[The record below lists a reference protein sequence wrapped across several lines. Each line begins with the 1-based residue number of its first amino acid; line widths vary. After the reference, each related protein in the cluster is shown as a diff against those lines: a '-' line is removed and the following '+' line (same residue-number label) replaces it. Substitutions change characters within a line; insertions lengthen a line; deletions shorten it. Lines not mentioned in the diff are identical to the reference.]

1 MENFIEETSSLKQN
15 EKNRKKYFIY
25 TLVSY
30 ASLAV
35 AILSLFFAPIFIKV
49 KDNKITIVGTGAG
62 LIVNIATLVLTFG
75 LFLFLHFLFLKKKN
89 KVFVEY
95 DYVFTGDKLA
105 VSVIYNETKR
115 SFIDKT
121 DVKDIVKIGKITS
134 GSYKKILSDPTVKK
148 VKYFSDG
155 SDGKPEDGKKIFYVL
170 YNGKNGKTC
179 MQIEVSEKFM
189 VAILKVTGKE
199 VVEEDYE

>member
-1 MENFIEETSSLKQN
+1 MENFIEETSSLKQS

-30 ASLAV
+30 ASLVV

-49 KDNKITIVGTGAG
+49 KDDKITIVASGAG

-95 DYVFTGDKLA
+95 DYVFTGEKLA
-105 VSVIYNETKR
+105 VSAIYNETKR
-115 SFIDKT
+115 GFIDKT
-121 DVKDIVKIGKITS
+121 DVKDIIKIGKITS

-155 SDGKPEDGKKIFYVL
+155 KTEDGKKIFYVL

-189 VAILKVTGKE
+189 VAILKVAGKE

>member
-1 MENFIEETSSLKQN
+1 MENFIEETSSLKQS

-30 ASLAV
+30 ASLVV

-49 KDNKITIVGTGAG
+49 KDNKITIVATGAG

-89 KVFVEY
+89 KIFVEY
-95 DYVFTGDKLA
+95 DYVFTGEKLA
-105 VSVIYNETKR
+105 VSAIYNETKR

-155 SDGKPEDGKKIFYVL
+155 KTEDGKKIFYVL

>member
-1 MENFIEETSSLKQN
+1 MENFIEETSSLKYS

-30 ASLAV
+30 ASLVV

-49 KDNKITIVGTGAG
+49 KNGKITIVASGAG

-89 KVFVEY
+89 KIFVEY
-95 DYVFTGDKLA
+95 DYVFTGEKLA
-105 VSVIYNETKR
+105 VSAIYNETKR

-155 SDGKPEDGKKIFYVL
+155 KTEDGKKIFYVL

-189 VAILKVTGKE
+189 VAILKVTGKN

>member
-1 MENFIEETSSLKQN
+1 MENFIEETSSLKQS

-49 KDNKITIVGTGAG
+49 KDDKITIVASGAG
-62 LIVNIATLVLTFG
+62 LIVNIATIVLMFG

-89 KVFVEY
+89 KIFVEY
-95 DYVFTGDKLA
+95 DYIFNGEKLA
-105 VSVIYNETKR
+105 VSAIYNETKR

-155 SDGKPEDGKKIFYVL
+155 KTEDGKKIFYVL

>member
-1 MENFIEETSSLKQN
+1 MENFIDETSSLKQS

-30 ASLAV
+30 ASLVV

-49 KDNKITIVGTGAG
+49 KDDKITIVASGAG

-95 DYVFTGDKLA
+95 DYVFTGEKLA
-105 VSVIYNETKR
+105 VSAIYNETKR

-155 SDGKPEDGKKIFYVL
+155 KTEDGKKIFYVL

>member
-1 MENFIEETSSLKQN
+1 MENFIEETSSLNHSK
-15 EKNRKKYFIY
+15 KNRKKYFIY

-30 ASLAV
+30 ASLVV

-49 KDNKITIVGTGAG
+49 KNGKITIVASGAG

-105 VSVIYNETKR
+105 VSAIYNETKR

-155 SDGKPEDGKKIFYVL
+155 KTEDGKKIFYVL

>member
-1 MENFIEETSSLKQN
+1 MENFIEETSSLKQS

-30 ASLAV
+30 ASLVV

-49 KDNKITIVGTGAG
+49 KNGKITIVASGAG

-89 KVFVEY
+89 KIFVEY
-95 DYVFTGDKLA
+95 DYVFTDEKLA
-105 VSVIYNETKR
+105 VSAIYNETKR

-155 SDGKPEDGKKIFYVL
+155 KTEDGKKIFYVL

>member
-1 MENFIEETSSLKQN
+1 MS
-15 EKNRKKYFIY
+15 KNRKKYFIY

-30 ASLAV
+30 ASLVV

-49 KDNKITIVGTGAG
+49 KDDKITIVASGAG

-75 LFLFLHFLFLKKKN
+75 LFLFLHFWFLKKKN

-95 DYVFTGDKLA
+95 DYVFTGEKLA
-105 VSVIYNETKR
+105 VSAIYNETKR
-115 SFIDKT
+115 GFIDKT
-121 DVKDIVKIGKITS
+121 DVKDIIKIGKITS

-155 SDGKPEDGKKIFYVL
+155 KTEDGKKIFYVL

>member
-1 MENFIEETSSLKQN
+1 MENFIEETSSLKQS

-30 ASLAV
+30 ASLVV

-49 KDNKITIVGTGAG
+49 KDDKITIVASGAG

-89 KVFVEY
+89 KIFVEY
-95 DYVFTGDKLA
+95 DYVFTGEKLA
-105 VSVIYNETKR
+105 VSAIYNETKR
-115 SFIDKT
+115 GFIDKT
-121 DVKDIVKIGKITS
+121 DVKDIIKIGKITS

-155 SDGKPEDGKKIFYVL
+155 KTEDGKKIFYVL

>member
-1 MENFIEETSSLKQN
+1 MENFIEETSSLKQS

-30 ASLAV
+30 ASLVV

-49 KDNKITIVGTGAG
+49 KNGKITIVASGAG

-89 KVFVEY
+89 KIFVEY
-95 DYVFTGDKLA
+95 DYVFTGEKLA
-105 VSVIYNETKR
+105 VSAIYNETKR

-155 SDGKPEDGKKIFYVL
+155 KTEDGKKIFYVL

-179 MQIEVSEKFM
+179 MQFEVSEKFM

>member
-1 MENFIEETSSLKQN
+1 MENFIEETSSLKQS

-30 ASLAV
+30 ASLVV

-49 KDNKITIVGTGAG
+49 KDDKITIVASGAG
-62 LIVNIATLVLTFG
+62 LVVNIATLVLTFG

-95 DYVFTGDKLA
+95 DYVFTGEKLA
-105 VSVIYNETKR
+105 VSAIYNETKR
-115 SFIDKT
+115 GFIDKT
-121 DVKDIVKIGKITS
+121 DVKDIIKIGKITS

-155 SDGKPEDGKKIFYVL
+155 KTEDGKKIFYVL

>member
-1 MENFIEETSSLKQN
+1 MENFIEETSSLKQS

-30 ASLAV
+30 ASLV
-35 AILSLFFAPIFIKV
+35 GAILSLFFAPIFIKV
-49 KDNKITIVGTGAG
+49 KDNKITIVATGAG

-89 KVFVEY
+89 KIFVEY
-95 DYVFTGDKLA
+95 DYVFTGEKLA
-105 VSVIYNETKR
+105 VSAIYNETKR

-155 SDGKPEDGKKIFYVL
+155 KTEDGKKIFYVL

-189 VAILKVTGKE
+189 VAILKVTGKD

>member
-1 MENFIEETSSLKQN
+1 MENFIEETSSLKQS

-30 ASLAV
+30 ASLVV

-49 KDNKITIVGTGAG
+49 KNGKITIVASGAG

-89 KVFVEY
+89 KIFVEY
-95 DYVFTGDKLA
+95 DYVFTGEKLA
-105 VSVIYNETKR
+105 VSAIYNETKR

-155 SDGKPEDGKKIFYVL
+155 KTEDGKKIFYVL

-189 VAILKVTGKE
+189 VAILKVTGKN

>member
-1 MENFIEETSSLKQN
+1 MENFIEETSSLKQS

-30 ASLAV
+30 ASLVV

-49 KDNKITIVGTGAG
+49 KDDKITIVASGAG

-95 DYVFTGDKLA
+95 DYVFTGEKFA
-105 VSVIYNETKR
+105 VSAIYNETKR

-155 SDGKPEDGKKIFYVL
+155 KTEDGKKIFYVL

>member
-1 MENFIEETSSLKQN
+1 MENFIEETSSLKQS

-30 ASLAV
+30 ASLVV

-49 KDNKITIVGTGAG
+49 KDDKITIVASGAG
-62 LIVNIATLVLTFG
+62 LVVNIATLVLTFG

-95 DYVFTGDKLA
+95 DYVFTGEKLA
-105 VSVIYNETKR
+105 VSAIYNETKR

-121 DVKDIVKIGKITS
+121 DVKDIIKIGKITS

-155 SDGKPEDGKKIFYVL
+155 KTEDGKKIFYVL
-170 YNGKNGKTC
+170 YNDKNGKTC

>member
-1 MENFIEETSSLKQN
+1 MENFIEETSSLKQS

-30 ASLAV
+30 ASLV
-35 AILSLFFAPIFIKV
+35 GAILSLFFAPIFIKV
-49 KDNKITIVGTGAG
+49 KDNKITIVATGAG

-89 KVFVEY
+89 KIFVEY
-95 DYVFTGDKLA
+95 DYVFTGEKLA
-105 VSVIYNETKR
+105 VSAIYNETKR
-115 SFIDKT
+115 GFIDKT

-134 GSYKKILSDPTVKK
+134 GSYKKILSDPTMKK

-155 SDGKPEDGKKIFYVL
+155 KTEDGKKIFYVL

-189 VAILKVTGKE
+189 VAILKVTGKD

>member
-1 MENFIEETSSLKQN
+1 MENFIEETSSLKQS

-30 ASLAV
+30 ASLVV

-49 KDNKITIVGTGAG
+49 KNGKITIVASGAG

-89 KVFVEY
+89 KIFVEY
-95 DYVFTGDKLA
+95 DYVFTGEKLA
-105 VSVIYNETKR
+105 VSAIYNETKR

-155 SDGKPEDGKKIFYVL
+155 KTEDGKKIFYVL

-189 VAILKVTGKE
+189 VAILKITGKD

>member
-1 MENFIEETSSLKQN
+1 MENFIEETSSLKQS

-30 ASLAV
+30 ASLVV

-49 KDNKITIVGTGAG
+49 KNGKITIVASGAG

-95 DYVFTGDKLA
+95 DYVFTGEKLA
-105 VSVIYNETKR
+105 VSAIYNETKR

-134 GSYKKILSDPTVKK
+134 ASYKKILSDPTVKK

-155 SDGKPEDGKKIFYVL
+155 KTEDGKKIFYVL

-189 VAILKVTGKE
+189 VAILKVTGKD

>member
-1 MENFIEETSSLKQN
+1 MENFIEETSSLKQS

-30 ASLAV
+30 ASLVV

-49 KDNKITIVGTGAG
+49 KNGKITIVASGAG

-89 KVFVEY
+89 KIFVEY
-95 DYVFTGDKLA
+95 DYVFTGEKLA
-105 VSVIYNETKR
+105 VSAIYNETKR

-155 SDGKPEDGKKIFYVL
+155 KTEDGKKIFYVL

-179 MQIEVSEKFM
+179 MQLEVSEKFM

>member
-1 MENFIEETSSLKQN
+1 MENFIEETSSLKQS

-30 ASLAV
+30 ASLVV

-49 KDNKITIVGTGAG
+49 KNGKITIVASGAG

-89 KVFVEY
+89 KIFVEY
-95 DYVFTGDKLA
+95 DYVFTGEKLA
-105 VSVIYNETKR
+105 VSAIYNETKR

-155 SDGKPEDGKKIFYVL
+155 KTEDGKKIFYVL

-189 VAILKVTGKE
+189 VAILKVTGKD

>member
-1 MENFIEETSSLKQN
+1 MENFIEETSSLKQS

-30 ASLAV
+30 ASLVV

-49 KDNKITIVGTGAG
+49 KNGKITIVASGAG

-89 KVFVEY
+89 KIFVEY
-95 DYVFTGDKLA
+95 DYVFTGEKLA
-105 VSVIYNETKR
+105 VSAIYNETKR
-115 SFIDKT
+115 CFIDKT

-155 SDGKPEDGKKIFYVL
+155 KTEDGKKIFYVL

-189 VAILKVTGKE
+189 VAILKVTGKD

>member
-1 MENFIEETSSLKQN
+1 MENFIEETSSLKQS
-15 EKNRKKYFIY
+15 EKNRKKYFVY

-30 ASLAV
+30 ASLVV

-49 KDNKITIVGTGAG
+49 KNDKITIVASGAG
-62 LIVNIATLVLTFG
+62 LIVNIATIVLSFG

-89 KVFVEY
+89 KIFVEY
-95 DYVFTGDKLA
+95 DYVFTGEKLA
-105 VSVIYNETKR
+105 VSAIYNETKR

-155 SDGKPEDGKKIFYVL
+155 KHEDGKKIFYVL

-199 VVEEDYE
+199 VVEEDY

>member
-1 MENFIEETSSLKQN
+1 MENFIEETSSLKQS

-30 ASLAV
+30 ASLVV

-49 KDNKITIVGTGAG
+49 KDDKITIVASGAG

-89 KVFVEY
+89 KIFVEY
-95 DYVFTGDKLA
+95 DYVFTSEKLA
-105 VSVIYNETKR
+105 VSAIYNETKR

-121 DVKDIVKIGKITS
+121 DVKDIIKIGKITS

-155 SDGKPEDGKKIFYVL
+155 KTEDGKKIFYVL

>member
-1 MENFIEETSSLKQN
+1 MENFIEETSSLKHS

-30 ASLAV
+30 ASLVV

-49 KDNKITIVGTGAG
+49 KNGKITIVASGAG

-89 KVFVEY
+89 KIFVEY
-95 DYVFTGDKLA
+95 DYVFTGEKLA
-105 VSVIYNETKR
+105 VSAIYNETKR

-155 SDGKPEDGKKIFYVL
+155 KTEDGKKIFYVL

>member
-1 MENFIEETSSLKQN
+1 MENFIEETSSLKHS

-30 ASLAV
+30 ASLVV

-49 KDNKITIVGTGAG
+49 KDNKITIVATGAG

-89 KVFVEY
+89 KIFVEY
-95 DYVFTGDKLA
+95 DYVFTGEKLA
-105 VSVIYNETKR
+105 VSAIYNETKR

-155 SDGKPEDGKKIFYVL
+155 KTEDGKKIFYVL

-179 MQIEVSEKFM
+179 MQLEVSEKFM

>member
-1 MENFIEETSSLKQN
+1 M
-15 EKNRKKYFIY
+15 
-25 TLVSY
+25 
-30 ASLAV
+30 
-35 AILSLFFAPIFIKV
+35 
-49 KDNKITIVGTGAG
+49 
-62 LIVNIATLVLTFG
+62 
-75 LFLFLHFLFLKKKN
+75 FLHFLFLKKKN

-95 DYVFTGDKLA
+95 DYVFTGEKLA
-105 VSVIYNETKR
+105 VSAIYNETKR

-155 SDGKPEDGKKIFYVL
+155 NTEDGKKIFYVL

>member
-1 MENFIEETSSLKQN
+1 MENFIEETSSLKQS

-30 ASLAV
+30 ASLVV

-49 KDNKITIVGTGAG
+49 KDDKITIVASGAG

-95 DYVFTGDKLA
+95 DYVFTGEKLA
-105 VSVIYNETKR
+105 VSAIYNETKR
-115 SFIDKT
+115 GFIDKT

-155 SDGKPEDGKKIFYVL
+155 KTEDGKKIFYVL

>member
-1 MENFIEETSSLKQN
+1 MENFIDETSSLKQS

-30 ASLAV
+30 ASLVV

-49 KDNKITIVGTGAG
+49 KDDKITIVASGVG

-95 DYVFTGDKLA
+95 DYVFTGEKLA
-105 VSVIYNETKR
+105 VSAIYNETKR

-155 SDGKPEDGKKIFYVL
+155 KTEDGKKIFYVL

>member
-1 MENFIEETSSLKQN
+1 MENFIEETSSLKQS

-30 ASLAV
+30 ASLVV

-49 KDNKITIVGTGAG
+49 KDDKITIVASGAG

-75 LFLFLHFLFLKKKN
+75 LFLFLHFLFLIKKN

-95 DYVFTGDKLA
+95 DYVFTGEKLA
-105 VSVIYNETKR
+105 VSAIYNETKR
-115 SFIDKT
+115 GFIDKT
-121 DVKDIVKIGKITS
+121 DVKDIIKIGKITS

-155 SDGKPEDGKKIFYVL
+155 KTEDGKKIFYVL

>member
-1 MENFIEETSSLKQN
+1 MENFIEETSSLKQS

-30 ASLAV
+30 ASLVV

-49 KDNKITIVGTGAG
+49 KNGKITIVASGAG

-75 LFLFLHFLFLKKKN
+75 IFLFLHFLFLKKKN
-89 KVFVEY
+89 KIFVEY
-95 DYVFTGDKLA
+95 DYVFTGEKLA
-105 VSVIYNETKR
+105 VSAIYNETKR

-155 SDGKPEDGKKIFYVL
+155 KTEDGKKIFYVL

-189 VAILKVTGKE
+189 VAILKITGKD

>member
-1 MENFIEETSSLKQN
+1 MENFIEETSSLKHS

-30 ASLAV
+30 ASLVV

-49 KDNKITIVGTGAG
+49 KNGKITIVASGAG

-89 KVFVEY
+89 KIFVEY
-95 DYVFTGDKLA
+95 DYVFTGEKLA
-105 VSVIYNETKR
+105 VSAIYNETKR

-121 DVKDIVKIGKITS
+121 DVKDIFKIGKITS

-155 SDGKPEDGKKIFYVL
+155 KTEDGKKIFYVL

>member
-1 MENFIEETSSLKQN
+1 MENFIEETSSLKQS

-30 ASLAV
+30 ASLVV

-49 KDNKITIVGTGAG
+49 KNGKITIVASGAG

-89 KVFVEY
+89 KIFVEY
-95 DYVFTGDKLA
+95 DYVFTGEKLA
-105 VSVIYNETKR
+105 VSAIYNETKR

-155 SDGKPEDGKKIFYVL
+155 KTEDGKKIFYVL

>member
-1 MENFIEETSSLKQN
+1 MENFIEETSSLKHS

-30 ASLAV
+30 ASLVV

-49 KDNKITIVGTGAG
+49 KNGKITIVASGAG

-89 KVFVEY
+89 KIFVEY
-95 DYVFTGDKLA
+95 DYVFTGEKLA
-105 VSVIYNETKR
+105 VSAIYNEIKR

-121 DVKDIVKIGKITS
+121 DIKDIVKIGKITS

-155 SDGKPEDGKKIFYVL
+155 KTEDGKKIFYVL

>member
-1 MENFIEETSSLKQN
+1 MENFIEETSSLKQS

-30 ASLAV
+30 ASLVV

-49 KDNKITIVGTGAG
+49 KNGKITIVASGAG

-105 VSVIYNETKR
+105 VSAIYNETKR

-155 SDGKPEDGKKIFYVL
+155 KTEDGKKIFYVL

-189 VAILKVTGKE
+189 VAILKVTGKD

>member
-1 MENFIEETSSLKQN
+1 MENFIEETSSLKQS

-30 ASLAV
+30 ASLVV

-49 KDNKITIVGTGAG
+49 KDDKITIVASGAG

-95 DYVFTGDKLA
+95 DYVFTGEKLA
-105 VSVIYNETKR
+105 VSAIYNETKR

-155 SDGKPEDGKKIFYVL
+155 KTEDGKKIFYVL

>member
-1 MENFIEETSSLKQN
+1 MENFIEETSSLKQS

-30 ASLAV
+30 ASLVV
-35 AILSLFFAPIFIKV
+35 AILSLFFAPIFTKV
-49 KDNKITIVGTGAG
+49 KNGKITIVASGAG

-75 LFLFLHFLFLKKKN
+75 LFLFLQFLFLKKKN
-89 KVFVEY
+89 KIFVEY
-95 DYVFTGDKLA
+95 DYVFTGEKLA
-105 VSVIYNETKR
+105 VSAIYNETKR

-155 SDGKPEDGKKIFYVL
+155 KMEDGKKIFYVL

-189 VAILKVTGKE
+189 VAILKVTGKD